1 MCSYHCCDPRDEVLE
16 RKFYCIVGSRVIK
29 VFSKLIFHGSSIE
42 RERATVHTP
51 SADTT
56 FTPFQSHHAASHAAL
71 HHRMR
76 HCAYCDGTRL
86 FARYPTRSDAP
97 VFTCHCTHLRWHR
110 PSTPFHTYTIGCATA
125 PTADGTRL
133 FARCPTRSGVP
144 VFTRHC
150 AYCGW
155 HAGMRCLGSHA
166 LSPPSAASFAI
177 ASSQGGYT

>member
-56 FTPFQSHHAASHAAL
+56 FTPFQSHHASSHAAL

-125 PTADGTRL
+125 PTAMAPA
-133 FARCPTRSGVP
+133 F
-144 VFTRHC
+144 
-150 AYCGW
+150 
-155 HAGMRCLGSHA
+155 SHA
-166 LSPPSAASFAI
+166 ALHDLVCPSSHVTAPTADGRDEMPWLSPPSAASFAL

>member
-56 FTPFQSHHAASHAAL
+56 FTPFQSHHASSHAAL

-76 HCAYCDGTRL
+76 HSVPTAMAPAFSHAALHDRMRPSSHVTAPICDGTVPARL
-86 FARYPTRSDAP
+86 FIPTRSDAP
-97 VFTCHCTHLRWHR
+97 LHLLRMAPAFSHVALHDR
-110 PSTPFHTYTIGCATA
+110 VCPSSHATA
-125 PTADGTRL
+125 PTADGT
-133 FARCPTRSGVP
+133 
-144 VFTRHC
+144 
-150 AYCGW
+150 
-155 HAGMRCLGSHA
+155 
-166 LSPPSAASFAI
+166 
-177 ASSQGGYT
+177 QG